1 MRIILASQ
9 SASRRQML
17 DAAGVDYEALPA
29 FVDEVGVKAAMS
41 HANAAP
47 RDIADSLA
55 ELKALKISQQH
66 PEALVIGSDSI
77 VVRADGIIMDKPDDR
92 DIARAHLAA
101 LSGATHQLISAAVI
115 AERGRPV
122 WRHVDQAKLVVR
134 LLSASFIDAYLD
146 IEWPAIAQC
155 VGCFRIEGAGVTL
168 FDRIDGNHFTIL
180 GMPLL
185 PVLGYLRLRG
195 AIAA

>member
-1 MRIILASQ
+1 
-9 SASRRQML
+9 ML

-29 FVDEVGVKAAMS
+29 FVDEVGVKAAMAHS
-41 HANAAP
+41 NAAP

>member
-29 FVDEVGVKAAMS
+29 FVDEVGVKAAMAHS
-41 HANAAP
+41 NAAP